1 VPIAR
6 GDVPYLRGTETRL
19 NAMLAAA
26 AAKADVGYV
35 DAYNGTIGHDACQPP
50 DVKWVEGLIP
60 TSLAAPMHPNA
71 AGEQAMA
78 GLILD
83 ALR

>member
-1 VPIAR
+1 VAIGR
-6 GDVPYLRGTETRL
+6 GDVPYMRDTELQL

-26 AAKADVGYV
+26 AAQAGVSYV
-35 DAYNGTIGHDACQPP
+35 NIYNGTIGHDACQPSS
-50 DVKWVEGLIP
+50 VKWVEGLIP

-78 GLILD
+78 RLSLA